1 MLQQPDWCLR
11 LYGNCSWL
19 DISIIRQMD
28 RVEMDRLLVDL
39 LLLIHSGR
47 LSVVEPFWLVGR
59 LEYRLGLLFQLEE

>member
-1 MLQQPDWCLR
+1 
-11 LYGNCSWL
+11 
-19 DISIIRQMD
+19 
-28 RVEMDRLLVDL
+28 MDRLLVDL